1 MVKFKTFFGEALGM
15 FPKTKVPTGVEA
27 ALREP
32 ITPAEKAKMDRERKI
47 IAKYKEKRGN
57 VYPNGKYDFQLVDG
71 FKALMANAWRA
82 LRKPGQEEDTAYSVL
97 LLGDPGIGKSQVI
110 RDTAKKL
117 TDLENKKVPSF
128 LPDGQQVKREFI
140 KWNDTS
146 NEQKKE
152 IMENPEKYYVFL
164 DLRTAYLTTAGLE
177 GLPVPEEQR
186 ISKARFFKSL
196 PQQFIAYITRP
207 KAAGVLFLDEVNQ
220 ASREVQ
226 STLYQVINDRVFKDV
241 PIAPRILVL
250 AAANLGTDNPVETM
264 GAALSTRFV
273 GAVLV
278 PDPDAWIDWATNK
291 GINPIIIDYVRTDPE
306 NTFFKYLST
315 PVEGGQ
321 WPNPRAIVR
330 FNAMFQVE
338 YDEYEELKAENPEK
352 ARAFQFREKI
362 AKFANNSCG
371 PEWGEGFAVYLQQ
384 HTDIDLEKLAA
395 SGEAYKKVP
404 AVTKIQASSKLI
416 NQLYMEIDDAITSS
430 EKTAQVGSPPMLT
443 YPVDEAKL
451 DANLK
456 TVVKTIM
463 LNNSQD
469 ANEMILKKLK
479 ARMPEFCLILLNY
492 LVKDDE
498 FFKILT
504 KIEKEMP
511 SRVEQI

>member
-27 ALREP
+27 ALKEP

-57 VYPNGKYDFQLVDG
+57 VYPNGKYEFQLVDG
-71 FKALMANAWRA
+71 FKAMMANAWRA
-82 LRKPGQEEDTAYSVL
+82 LRKPGQEKDTAYSVL
-97 LLGDPGIGKSQVI
+97 LLGDPGIGKSEVI
-110 RDTAKKL
+110 RETAEKL
-117 TDLENKKVPSF
+117 SNLENKKVPSF

-146 NEQKKE
+146 DEQKIE
-152 IMENPEKYYVFL
+152 IMENAEKYYVFL

-177 GLPVPEEQR
+177 GLPVPEEER
-186 ISKARFFKSL
+186 ISKARFFKAL
-196 PQQFIAYITRP
+196 PQQFIAYITNP
-207 KAAGVLFLDEVNQ
+207 KAAGVLFLDEINQ

-226 STLYQVINDRVFKDV
+226 STLYQIINDRVFKDV
-241 PIAPRILVL
+241 RVAPRILIL

-264 GAALSTRFV
+264 GAALSTRFI

-278 PDPDAWIDWATNK
+278 PDPDSWIDWATSK

-306 NTFFKYLST
+306 NTFFKYPST

-330 FNAMFQVE
+330 FNTQFQNL
-338 YDEYEELKAENPEK
+338 YNQYEELKAEDPEK
-352 ARAFQFREKI
+352 ARAFQFREQ
-362 AKFANNSCG
+362 ATREARAGCG

-395 SGEAYKKVP
+395 SGEEYKKVP